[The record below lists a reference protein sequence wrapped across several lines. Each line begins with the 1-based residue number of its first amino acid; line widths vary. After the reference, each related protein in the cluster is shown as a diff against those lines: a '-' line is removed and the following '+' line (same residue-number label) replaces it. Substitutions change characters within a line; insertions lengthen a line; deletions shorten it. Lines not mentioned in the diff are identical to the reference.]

1 MKTIESGENTMHDGC
16 NKIIHFLLFR
26 NLTRVIFTIILLL
39 ILVNGL
45 FLFPTEMYKMST
57 TERSIEE
64 MLEDTE
70 DTENNVE
77 IEHIEEIQEPIQEI
91 ETKSIQ
97 RPKRE
102 RTQKQKDAL
111 EKARE
116 TRTRNIAIK
125 KAQNSQPPMVVSKQ
139 KKAERLYR

>member
-1 MKTIESGENTMHDGC
+1 MA
-16 NKIIHFLLFR
+16 
-26 NLTRVIFTIILLL
+26 
-39 ILVNGL
+39 
-45 FLFPTEMYKMST
+45 T

-111 EKARE
+111 EKA
-116 TRTRNIAIK
+116 K
-125 KAQNSQPPMVVSKQ
+125 VKLWVVSRLGLKSS
-139 KKAERLYR
+139 KAWQRV

>member
-1 MKTIESGENTMHDGC
+1 
-16 NKIIHFLLFR
+16 
-26 NLTRVIFTIILLL
+26 
-39 ILVNGL
+39 
-45 FLFPTEMYKMST
+45 MST

-102 RTQKQKDAL
+102 RIPK
-111 EKARE
+111 
-116 TRTRNIAIK
+116 
-125 KAQNSQPPMVVSKQ
+125 
-139 KKAERLYR
+139 